1 MGDDNNNNNNEEA
14 MARLESRLMR
24 SLSDRIVEAE
34 EAELMQRYDARIR
47 RAEAKQ
53 QRRRRRIEHS
63 PMRST
68 IRNTG
73 DDNKNNNDDNP
84 WSDLEDETA
93 VTARALRR
101 TAYERRLEA
110 RTFSNRDALFD
121 SVEGLEYVKATKLIP
136 RYIGA
141 RWTQRNDLEEYFLRK
156 FKSHEGL
163 RLANHKIYWK
173 GFRLRLASANP
184 NSWRLEV
191 YGYRRT
197 VNLLLQCLARMFGKA
212 MAAQKK
218 QQQLQQQQQ
227 QQQAAA
233 PSNTDV

>member
-1 MGDDNNNNNNEEA
+1 MGDNNNDEVEEDA
-14 MARLESRLMR
+14 VARLESQLMQ

-34 EAELMQRYDARIR
+34 EADLMQRYDARIR

-53 QRRRRRIEHS
+53 QQRRRNEH
-63 PMRST
+63 ST
-68 IRNTG
+68 IRSIIRNT
-73 DDNKNNNDDNP
+73 DDDNP
-84 WSDLEDETA
+84 WSDLEDEAA
-93 VTARALRR
+93 VAACALRR
-101 TAYERRLEA
+101 TAYERRLET
-110 RTFSNRDALFD
+110 RSFPNRDALFD

-141 RWTQRNDLEEYFLRK
+141 RWTQRNDLEEYFVRK

-163 RLANHKIYWK
+163 RLAKHKIYWK

-212 MAAQKK
+212 MEAQKK
-218 QQQLQQQQQ
+218 K
-227 QQQAAA
+227 QQAAA
-233 PSNTDV
+233 SAAAASTNV

>member
-1 MGDDNNNNNNEEA
+1 MGDNNNDDEVEEDA
-14 MARLESRLMR
+14 MSRLESRLMQ

-53 QRRRRRIEHS
+53 QQRQRRNEHN
-63 PMRST
+63 PIRS
-68 IRNTG
+68 ILRNTG
-73 DDNKNNNDDNP
+73 EDNKNNNDDDNP
-84 WSDLEDETA
+84 WSDLEDETTVA
-93 VTARALRR
+93 ACALRR
-101 TAYERRLEA
+101 TAYERRLQA
-110 RTFSNRDALFD
+110 RTFPNRDALFD
-121 SVEGLEYVKATKLIP
+121 SVDGLEYVKATKLIP

-141 RWTQRNDLEEYFLRK
+141 RWTQRNDLEEYFVRK

-163 RLANHKIYWK
+163 QLAKHKIYWK

-212 MAAQKK
+212 IEAQKK
-218 QQQLQQQQQ
+218 HQ

-233 PSNTDV
+233 SASTDE